1 MNEMVATTSDD
12 QTGGSRGTT
21 SEAHLGM
28 LSTTSRERSPLHV
41 YLSRLSEGSRPTM
54 SEALSTVARIASGG
68 RLEAHQL
75 PWHELRYQHVQAIR
89 TALTGSVVQRTGKP
103 LSPATINKT
112 LSALRGVLRE
122 AWRLGLMTAEDLAR
136 AVDVEPVKGS
146 RPLQGRA
153 LAHHEVVALF
163 DACGRDE
170 SPAGTR
176 DAVIL
181 ALGLG
186 AGLRR
191 AEIVGLQ
198 VSDVK
203 LDQEIIRVLG
213 KGKKVREVP
222 IKGGV
227 LEAIRRW
234 LLIRGEEAGPL
245 LVAVRK
251 GGRLGTEGLAPQAI
265 MRVCEKRGREA
276 GVFDFA
282 AHDLRRTYISV
293 LLDRGVDLS
302 VASDLAGHSSP
313 STTKRYDRRGER
325 AKHSA
330 AEVVSVPL
338 GRARVADS
346 EERLEADADSE
357 AGIHSA
363 G

>member
-1 MNEMVATTSDD
+1 MDDHSLATAYQPSPVVL
-12 QTGGSRGTT
+12 
-21 SEAHLGM
+21 E
-28 LSTTSRERSPLHV
+28 TTSRERSPLYV

-68 RLEAHQL
+68 HLEADQL
-75 PWHELRYQHVQAIR
+75 PWHELRYQHVQEIR
-89 TALTGSVVQRTGKP
+89 TALTGSLSERTRKP
-103 LSPATINKT
+103 LSPATINKI

-122 AWRLGLMTAEDLAR
+122 AWRLGLMNAEDLAR
-136 AVDVEPVKGS
+136 AVDVEAVKGS
-146 RPLQGRA
+146 RPLRGRA
-153 LAHHEVVALF
+153 LAHREVVALF
-163 DACGRDE
+163 DACARDL

-198 VSDVK
+198 LADVK
-203 LDQEIIRVLG
+203 LDLEIIRVLG
-213 KGKKVREVP
+213 KGKKIREVP
-222 IKGGV
+222 VKGGT

-234 LLIRGEEAGPL
+234 LLIRGEEPGAL

-251 GGRLGTEGLAPQAI
+251 GGRLGTAGLAPQAI
-265 MRVCEKRGREA
+265 LRVCEKRGREA
-276 GVFDFA
+276 RMFDFA

-338 GRARVADS
+338 GKARASGSILLDNQAEDG
-346 EERLEADADSE
+346 EALSRK
-357 AGIHSA
+357 
-363 G
+363 

>member
-1 MNEMVATTSDD
+1 MSILNTCNLSGVSTDEQTSQEHASLDHHSLATTS
-12 QTGGSRGTT
+12 QPSPVVL
-21 SEAHLGM
+21 E
-28 LSTTSRERSPLHV
+28 TTSRERCPLHV

-54 SEALSTVARIASGG
+54 SEALATVARIASGG
-68 RLEAHQL
+68 HLETDQL

-89 TALTGSVVQRTGKP
+89 TALTGSLSARTGKP
-103 LSPATINKT
+103 LSPATINKI

-122 AWRLGLMTAEDLAR
+122 AWRLGLMNAEDLAR

-146 RPLQGRA
+146 RPLRGRA
-153 LAHHEVVALF
+153 LAHREVVALF
-163 DACGRDE
+163 DACARDS

-198 VSDVK
+198 LADVK
-203 LDQEIIRVLG
+203 LDLEIIRVLG

-222 IKGGV
+222 VKGGT

-234 LLIRGEEAGPL
+234 LLIRGEEPGAL

-251 GGRLGTEGLAPQAI
+251 GGRLGSEGLAPQAVL
-265 MRVCEKRGREA
+265 RVCEKRGREA
-276 GVFDFA
+276 RVFDFA

-338 GRARVADS
+338 GREVFRGSV
-346 EERLEADADSE
+346 
-357 AGIHSA
+357 
-363 G
+363 

>member
-1 MNEMVATTSDD
+1 MRDEQTVATISDD
-12 QTGGSRGTT
+12 QLGGSLGTT
-21 SEAHLGM
+21 SEARSVV

-54 SEALSTVARIASGG
+54 SEALSTVARIASAG

-89 TALTGSVVQRTGKP
+89 TALTGSVVRRTGKS

-112 LSALRGVLRE
+112 LSAVRGVLRE

-146 RPLQGRA
+146 RPLRGRA
-153 LAHHEVVALF
+153 LAQHEVVALF

-191 AEIVGLQ
+191 AEIVGLR

-213 KGKKVREVP
+213 KGKKIREVP

-234 LLIRGEEAGPL
+234 LLIRGEAAGPL

-251 GGRLGTEGLAPQAI
+251 GGKLGAEGLAPQAI
-265 MRVCEKRGREA
+265 MRVCEKRGSEG
-276 GVFDFA
+276 GVSDFA

-338 GRARVADS
+338 WRAVGLGPQ
-346 EERLEADADSE
+346 EPLESNPISD
-357 AGIHSA
+357 G
-363 G
+363 